1 MKSFKEYLKQIA
13 EDKVIAK
20 EDEGAAAPAGDVSA
34 PSGDSAPSGEVISTH
49 QKTDGGLTTT
59 DVLGKCD
66 HKHDGFF
73 GPGCFHRPFPI
84 FSYPVSRIKRKKRKY
99 IKVLDLTESEEYEI
113 FHPLANSIIEQE
125 MDDAN
130 KYLQKTGIQVFYED
144 DYDFSGKKKD
154 WVGATDFERQE
165 DANNF
170 GIAINLPVLYGFLE
184 ENSLEND
191 ETEIKCQIKAT
202 IYHEIGHCLVQKFR
216 DDETYDFEMTENEE
230 EKLVEEFAN
239 YMLREYTGVNSSK
252 LNDFVNEIFREN
264 LEEEQIDETDSIVS
278 PDFLEKPINFLD
290 PRRKILPN
298 AVKLDK
304 FGDPVKG
311 CIDIPVK
318 ASENIFEGEP
328 VDYKATLLKNGF
340 VRLVPQ
346 SSEPDEDVEMFNA
359 LPGDQKET
367 SLGILQN
374 PDSPMYDRM
383 EENGELNQKL
393 SDLRAEAIMM
403 DDEERNALLQKLKSA
418 QTGQIEGAVYFKPT
432 VPDIIRIFNGKV
444 ETLPLKTLVIVD
456 DRENHIDKELRYS
469 NEAQERYAVKTDR
482 IRDGND
488 ERFRICQAVLKNMR
502 HFGPDR
508 TSEI

>member
-113 FHPLANSIIEQE
+113 FRPLANSIIEQE

-154 WVGATDFERQE
+154 WVGATDFESQE

-252 LNDFVNEIFREN
+252 LNDFVNEIFGEN
-264 LEEEQIDETDSIVS
+264 LEEEQIDETNMWKSGNFFLAPISMREPKRKVS
-278 PDFLEKPINFLD
+278 HSAPPSDVLGTILSEYKDVLV
-290 PRRKILPN
+290 RKDENMFSNQDNDYLVSLTDTGYISMRPN
-298 AVKLDK
+298 ASSQ
-304 FGDPVKG
+304 GDPSDDGSV
-311 CIDIPVK
+311 IDSFDEQTKWFLNLPQELKSKCLQVVSFPQNS
-318 ASENIFEGEP
+318 AYNRMSEEGTFPEELEDIYLTVLDMPENERTEIIKKFENAQKQVGDERTRKEK
-328 VDYKATLLKNGF
+328 DLKRKNG
-340 VRLVPQ
+340 
-346 SSEPDEDVEMFNA
+346 
-359 LPGDQKET
+359 
-367 SLGILQN
+367 
-374 PDSPMYDRM
+374 
-383 EENGELNQKL
+383 
-393 SDLRAEAIMM
+393 
-403 DDEERNALLQKLKSA
+403 
-418 QTGQIEGAVYFKPT
+418 
-432 VPDIIRIFNGKV
+432 
-444 ETLPLKTLVIVD
+444 
-456 DRENHIDKELRYS
+456 
-469 NEAQERYAVKTDR
+469 
-482 IRDGND
+482 
-488 ERFRICQAVLKNMR
+488 
-502 HFGPDR
+502 
-508 TSEI
+508 